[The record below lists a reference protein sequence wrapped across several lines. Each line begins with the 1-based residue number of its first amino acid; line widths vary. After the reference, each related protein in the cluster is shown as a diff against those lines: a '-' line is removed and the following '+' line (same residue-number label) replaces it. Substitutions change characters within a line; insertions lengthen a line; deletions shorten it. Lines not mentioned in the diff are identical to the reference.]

1 MLVPGISEGAGKP
14 GDPGP
19 LESMIGGE
27 GIRKQWQKRWSAERT
42 PLPKELNA
50 TEIFDHAL
58 NGDSEA
64 QTVLQ
69 QSATMLA
76 QAIYNISLVLNCPL
90 VVLGGS
96 VGTHPAL
103 CDATR
108 EILMQWKLRGAP
120 RMTVSSLG
128 AEAQLQ
134 GAVRIAL
141 DLAHGHRRA
150 QLPAMIIG

>member
-1 MLVPGISEGAGKP
+1 MLVPGITEGIGKP
-14 GDPGP
+14 HDPGP
-19 LESMIGGE
+19 LEGMIGGE
-27 GIRKQWQKRWSAERT
+27 GIRTQWQKRWSAERT
-42 PLPKELNA
+42 PLPRELNA

-64 QTVLQ
+64 KTVLR

-96 VGTHPAL
+96 VGAHPAL

-108 EILMQWKLRGAP
+108 ETLDQWNRRGVP
-120 RMTVSSLG
+120 RLTVSSLG
-128 AEAQLQ
+128 ADAQLK
-134 GAVRIAL
+134 GAVHVAL
-141 DLAHGHRRA
+141 NLVNGSC
-150 QLPAMIIG
+150 

>member
-1 MLVPGISEGAGKP
+1 
-14 GDPGP
+14 
-19 LESMIGGE
+19 MIGGE
-27 GIRKQWQKRWSAERT
+27 GIRTQWQKRWCAER
-42 PLPKELNA
+42 PSLPRELNA
-50 TEIFDHAL
+50 TEIFDYAL

-64 QTVLQ
+64 QTVVR

-108 EILMQWKLRGAP
+108 EILSQWGLQRAP
-120 RMTVSSLG
+120 RLTVSSLG
-128 AEAQLQ
+128 ADAQLK
-134 GAVRIAL
+134 GALRVAL
-141 DLAHGHRRA
+141 DLVDGRCA
-150 QLPAMIIG
+150 P